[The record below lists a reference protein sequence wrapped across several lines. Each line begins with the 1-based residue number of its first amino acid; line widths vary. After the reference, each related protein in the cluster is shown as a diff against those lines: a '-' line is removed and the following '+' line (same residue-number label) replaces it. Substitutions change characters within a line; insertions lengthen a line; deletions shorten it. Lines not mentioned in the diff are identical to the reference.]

1 MSQHGLF
8 DGPIS
13 GLYPAGKQQ
22 VVDEDKG
29 QIPRVDFPLLLEQLG
44 RVDDIAQYL
53 LVYIANITTARSAK
67 FSSYQC
73 SRLPWAHISMSR

>member
-44 RVDDIAQYL
+44 RVNDIAQYL
-53 LVYIANITTARSAK
+53 LVYGAGVTILRSAK
-67 FSSYQC
+67 LS
-73 SRLPWAHISMSR
+73 